1 MNKDPKICCHAFL
14 PIIILRLP
22 SSKKL
27 ENMNGREAA
36 VYYLNPFPNFKK
48 SDVLQNKALGPDI
61 WSF

>member
-1 MNKDPKICCHAFL
+1 MNKDPKIFRHAFP

-27 ENMNGREAA
+27 GNMNGREAT

-48 SDVLQNKALGPDI
+48 SDALQNKALGPDI
-61 WSF
+61 RSF